1 MGGGAMMKTNVTDAW
16 KPDETKLAELIVYV
30 AGMIRD
36 DPTGGATKINK
47 ILFYADFAA
56 VRSQGFPITGV
67 EYQKLEDGPAPRRL
81 LPIRQQLIDE
91 GAVARI
97 EDEYFGKTVHRL
109 VPLREADTGIFNLD
123 ELRIVDQVLKA
134 LWGLTAT
141 QVSERSHE
149 EKGWQMVDVGETIPY
164 SSAFL
169 SPRFQPTE
177 AKKEHAAELSRRL
190 AEPA

>member
-1 MGGGAMMKTNVTDAW
+1 
-16 KPDETKLAELIVYV
+16 LAELIVYV
-30 AGMIRD
+30 AGKIQN

-56 VRSQGFPITGV
+56 VRSQGYPITGV
-67 EYQKLEDGPAPRRL
+67 EYQKLENGPAPRRL

-91 GAVARI
+91 GAVDRI

-109 VPLREADTGIFNLD
+109 VPLRDANIDIFSEG
-123 ELRIVDQVLKA
+123 ELRIVDQVLEA

-177 AKKEHAAELSRRL
+177 AKREHAAALSRRL
-190 AEPA
+190 AGTA